1 MDAARSVSRVSDAAR
16 RQAACGGIARQ
27 AGRCARRL
35 IRDERGATAIEYG
48 LIVGLLGVVVITA
61 VSLLGDQLWQLLQ
74 MVSTTIS
81 TASGG
86 SGGEG

>member
-1 MDAARSVSRVSDAAR
+1 MDAARPVSRVSDATR
-16 RQAACGGIARQ
+16 RQAAGGGIARQ

-35 IRDERGATAIEYG
+35 ICDERGATAIEYG

>member
-1 MDAARSVSRVSDAAR
+1 M
-16 RQAACGGIARQ
+16 
-27 AGRCARRL
+27 
-35 IRDERGATAIEYG
+35 RDERGATAIEYG

>member
-1 MDAARSVSRVSDAAR
+1 M
-16 RQAACGGIARQ
+16 
-27 AGRCARRL
+27 
-35 IRDERGATAIEYG
+35 
-48 LIVGLLGVVVITA
+48 IVGLLGVVVITA

-81 TASGG
+81 TASGS

>member
-1 MDAARSVSRVSDAAR
+1 MI
-16 RQAACGGIARQ
+16 C
-27 AGRCARRL
+27 
-35 IRDERGATAIEYG
+35 DERGATAIEYG